1 MDAYKVLGVDYA
13 ADSSTIR
20 QAHRRL
26 AKQHHPDK
34 YPAGSAEQRQ
44 ASARMAEI
52 NDAYRLIREAPLR
65 HHRVSKGSDPTT
77 PWTDTELDDAIRRAR
92 MNQQVDRWMTI
103 ALIAV
108 AVIVVP
114 FFVGSVAV
122 FKALGPAALPLTAAV
137 GLGSTVFLW
146 AVLGPRAWRTL
157 YKIELALL
165 VWQAFR
171 GLW

>member
-1 MDAYKVLGVDYA
+1 MDAYKMLGVDYA
-13 ADSSTIR
+13 AESSTIR

-34 YPAGSAEQRQ
+34 YPAGSPEQQQ

-77 PWTDTELDDAIRRAR
+77 PWTDNELDDAIRRAR
-92 MNQQVDRWMTI
+92 MNQQVDRWMTMTI
-103 ALIAV
+103 ALIA
-108 AVIVVP
+108 IFVVP

-122 FKALGPAALPLTAAV
+122 FKALGPLALPLTAAV